1 MIRSV
6 AFTSDIQRQ
15 LCDYLLREAGQ
26 EDLCFAIWYPSA
38 GETRKS
44 ALVKYLVMPLEG
56 ERLLHGNA
64 SVTPEYFERALGEA
78 MDKGGGIAF
87 MHSHLGPGW
96 QGMSDDD
103 IETEQSMA
111 AQAKAV
117 TGLPLVGMTAGTD
130 GAWSARFWE
139 KLGPSSYKRVWCN
152 SVRVIGD
159 QGFNVTFDD
168 KLCPPPKFREE
179 LKRTISVWGIEK
191 QQKLARLKV
200 GIVGVGSVGSIV
212 AETLARVGIQELSLI
227 DFDIIEQH
235 NLDRLL
241 HAGKQDYLK
250 KTLKVDMLA
259 RALKK
264 SATAKHFTVNPIPFS
279 VTEEKGFREALDC
292 DVLFSCVDRP
302 WGRYVLNLIAYAHL
316 IPVIDGGIAVH
327 MKENGSLLGAD
338 WQAHIAAPTR
348 RCLQCLGQYDPG
360 YIELERRGQMD
371 DPSYIQTLPRDHV
384 LKRNENVFPFSSNL
398 ASLQVL
404 QMLSMVVAPLG
415 ISDVGT
421 QDFHFVTGTMDVD
434 HHGICHDYCPYP
446 SLIAKG
452 DSCGIQATG
461 EHPKA
466 QEVRRFKQSQQKS
479 FLSRVVSRVKSA
491 VSKTLHPKHKH
502 KK

>member
-1 MIRSV
+1 MIHSV
-6 AFTSDIQRQ
+6 AFTSETQRQ
-15 LCDYLLREAGQ
+15 LCDHLLREAGQ

-38 GETRKS
+38 GETRMS
-44 ALVKYLVMPLEG
+44 ALIKYPVMPLED

-78 MDKGGGIAF
+78 MDTGGGIAF

-96 QGMSDDD
+96 QGMSGDD
-103 IETEQSMA
+103 IRTEQAMA

-139 KLGPSSYKRVWCN
+139 KMGPSSYERTWCK
-152 SVRVIGD
+152 SVRVTGD
-159 QGFNVTFDD
+159 QGLDVTFAD
-168 KLCPPPKFREE
+168 KLCPPPKFRAE
-179 LKRTISVWGIEK
+179 LKRTISVWGIKK
-191 QQKLARLKV
+191 QQKLGRLKV
-200 GIVGVGSVGSIV
+200 GVVGVGSVGSMV

-227 DFDIIEQH
+227 DFDIVERH

-250 KTLKVDMLA
+250 KRMKVDVLA
-259 RALKK
+259 KALKRG
-264 SATAKHFTVNPIPFS
+264 ATAKHFTVNPIPFS
-279 VTEEKGFREALDC
+279 ITEEKGFREALDC

-327 MKENGSLLGAD
+327 TKEDGSLQGAD

-348 RCLQCLGQYDPG
+348 RCLECLGQYDSG
-360 YIELERRGQMD
+360 YIELERRGYLD
-371 DPSYIQTLPRDHV
+371 DPSYIQTLPRDHT

-421 QDFHFVTGTMDVD
+421 QNFHFVTGTMDVD
-434 HHGICHDYCPYP
+434 HLGICHDYCPYP
-446 SLIAKG
+446 SLIARG
-452 DSCGIQATG
+452 DSCRIHATG

-466 QEVRRFKQSQQKS
+466 QEVRRLKQSQQKS
-479 FLSRVVSRVKSA
+479 FVSRVKSA
-491 VSKTLHPKHKH
+491 VSKTLHPKLQQKL
-502 KK
+502 

>member
-1 MIRSV
+1 M
-6 AFTSDIQRQ
+6 
-15 LCDYLLREAGQ
+15 
-26 EDLCFAIWYPSA
+26 
-38 GETRKS
+38 S
-44 ALVKYLVMPLEG
+44 ALIKYPVMPLED

-78 MDKGGGIAF
+78 MDTGGGIAF

-96 QGMSDDD
+96 QGMSGDD
-103 IETEQSMA
+103 IRTEQAMA

-139 KLGPSSYKRVWCN
+139 KMGPSSYERTWCK
-152 SVRVIGD
+152 SVRVTGD
-159 QGFNVTFDD
+159 QGLDVTFAD
-168 KLCPPPKFREE
+168 KLCPPPKFRAE
-179 LKRTISVWGIEK
+179 LKRTISVWGIKK
-191 QQKLARLKV
+191 QQKLGRLKV
-200 GIVGVGSVGSIV
+200 GVVGVGSVGSMV

-227 DFDIIEQH
+227 DFDIVERH

-250 KTLKVDMLA
+250 KRMKVDVLA
-259 RALKK
+259 KALKRG
-264 SATAKHFTVNPIPFS
+264 ATAKHFTVNPIPFS
-279 VTEEKGFREALDC
+279 ITEEKGFREALDC

-327 MKENGSLLGAD
+327 TKEDGSLQGAD

-348 RCLQCLGQYDPG
+348 RCLECLGQYDSG
-360 YIELERRGQMD
+360 YIELERRGYLD
-371 DPSYIQTLPRDHV
+371 DPSYIQTLPRDHT

-421 QDFHFVTGTMDVD
+421 QNFHFVTGTMDVD
-434 HHGICHDYCPYP
+434 HLGICHDYCPYP
-446 SLIAKG
+446 SLIARG
-452 DSCGIQATG
+452 DSCRIHATG

-466 QEVRRFKQSQQKS
+466 QEVRRLKQSQQKS
-479 FLSRVVSRVKSA
+479 FVSRVKSA
-491 VSKTLHPKHKH
+491 VSKTLHPKLQQKL
-502 KK
+502 